1 LYDEHGFVSKDNS
14 SLTPLLQSAIHA
26 NTQKVFVTRS
36 ITYPTYP
43 LPAKTTALTSA
54 HWNVIDKLTQSPF
67 HQPMTIFRIA
77 PWRTSTP
84 AAPVRAAGPSNRAI
98 HLVALSLLA
107 APAFAAFPNGY
118 TYCKVITTQHIM
130 VSGSGDLANYPLTVI
145 LADAALKT
153 VANGGLVNN
162 SSGYDIGFGPDCSG
176 SATMLNWELE
186 SYTPAT
192 GAIVAHL
199 LRPTLSHTADDTVGL
214 YYGGAFNS
222 SQSTPSA
229 VWDTSYKGV
238 WHLSDVPAAAKDS
251 TSGGIGNGAVTAAT
265 TTPGPVGGGAAFLAA
280 NIAHIDIGRPNLS

>member
-1 LYDEHGFVSKDNS
+1 
-14 SLTPLLQSAIHA
+14 
-26 NTQKVFVTRS
+26 
-36 ITYPTYP
+36 
-43 LPAKTTALTSA
+43 
-54 HWNVIDKLTQSPF
+54 
-67 HQPMTIFRIA
+67 MTIFRIA